1 MTLCNPLDYSTPGF
15 PVFHYPLEFAQT
27 HDHWVSDA
35 IQPSHLLLPPS
46 LPVLN
51 LSWHQGLF
59 QWVSLCIRWP
69 KCWSFGFSISPSN
82 EYLGLISFRTERL
95 NDVSCRFLIFVIK
108 WGSSL
113 LFLICWEILLWV
125 DIESYLKFFCK
136 YCEDHVIFLLYS
148 VNLVIYITWFLNIEL
163 VLHS

>member
-1 MTLCNPLDYSTPGF
+1 MTLCNPLDYSTPSF

-113 LFLICWEILLWV
+113 LFLICWVFISSGYQILCNSFS
-125 DIESYLKFFCK
+125 ESITTMWFFFFYLALK
-136 YCEDHVIFLLYS
+136 YYS
-148 VNLVIYITWFLNIEL
+148 NWFLNVE
-163 VLHS
+163 

>member
-1 MTLCNPLDYSTPGF
+1 MTLCDPMDYGTPGF
-15 PVFHYPLEFAQT
+15 PVFHCLLEFAET

-46 LPVLN
+46 LSVLN

-69 KCWSFGFSISPSN
+69 KHWSFSFSISPSN
-82 EYLGLISFRTERL
+82 EYLGLISFRIEWF

-113 LFLICWEILLWV
+113 LFLVCWVFISSGYQILCNAFS
-125 DIESYLKFFCK
+125 ESIY
-136 YCEDHVIFLLYS
+136 YDHVIFH
-148 VNLVIYITWFLNIEL
+148 FLSCLE
-163 VLHS
+163 VL